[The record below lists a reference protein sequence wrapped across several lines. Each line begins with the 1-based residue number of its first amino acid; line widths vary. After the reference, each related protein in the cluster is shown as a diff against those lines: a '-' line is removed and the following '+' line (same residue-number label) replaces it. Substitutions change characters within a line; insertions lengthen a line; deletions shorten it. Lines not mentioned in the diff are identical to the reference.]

1 MASFCSALR
10 CLSRWSLMS
19 FWRSSSFM
27 LMISSPTSLPRA
39 FICSLAS
46 WTWSSARIF
55 SSFSRSL
62 LLASLSKRASSSF
75 LRSASKRLSSAS
87 SAAFFSAIK
96 RSCSSFLLSIT
107 CFRSSADSW
116 SRADAA
122 RAISNKRA
130 RFAARSGSRISSGLW
145 SLAAWAASAT

>member
-1 MASFCSALR
+1 MAYWLAR
-10 CLSRWSLMS
+10 AMGRADGAHAVAPTQ
-19 FWRSSSFM
+19 RSW
-27 LMISSPTSLPRA
+27 PKDTQRTPRR
-39 FICSLAS
+39 
-46 WTWSSARIF
+46 T
-55 SSFSRSL
+55 
-62 LLASLSKRASSSF
+62 
-75 LRSASKRLSSAS
+75 

-96 RSCSSFLLSIT
+96 RSCSSFRRSMT

-122 RAISNKRA
+122 RAISNNLA